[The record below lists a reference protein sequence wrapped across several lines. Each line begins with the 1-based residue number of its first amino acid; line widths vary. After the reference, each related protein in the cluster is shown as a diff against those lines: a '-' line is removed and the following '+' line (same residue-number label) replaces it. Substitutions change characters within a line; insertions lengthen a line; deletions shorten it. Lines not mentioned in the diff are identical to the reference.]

1 MLFGWDILSE
11 GEMNT
16 LREMAQVH
24 NQEAMNTTVIM
35 HNMIIDLCNNSSV
48 EKGLLLSKTMADQL
62 DAIKKFNQDKI
73 YRNPRLDTFKKY
85 SKLVLN
91 EIFGTLLSFYDN
103 FQGDIMVCLMKMKN
117 DEKKFVNDFAE
128 WIVQYCTLNF
138 KEPTYAW
145 AKKISDNCENKKIYM
160 ELSQRT
166 QYIQAV
172 VDFVAGMTDVYAIN
186 AFDELLRC

>member
-1 MLFGWDILSE
+1 
-11 GEMNT
+11 
-16 LREMAQVH
+16 
-24 NQEAMNTTVIM
+24 
-35 HNMIIDLCNNSSV
+35 
-48 EKGLLLSKTMADQL
+48 
-62 DAIKKFNQDKI
+62 
-73 YRNPRLDTFKKY
+73 
-85 SKLVLN
+85 
-91 EIFGTLLSFYDN
+91 
-103 FQGDIMVCLMKMKN
+103 MKMKN
-117 DEKKFVNDFAE
+117 DEKKFANDFAE